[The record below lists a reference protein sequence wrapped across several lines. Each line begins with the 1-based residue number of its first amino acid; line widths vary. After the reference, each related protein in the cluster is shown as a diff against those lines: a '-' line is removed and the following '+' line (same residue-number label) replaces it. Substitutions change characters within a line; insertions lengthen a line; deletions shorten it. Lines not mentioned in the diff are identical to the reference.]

1 MNDQQKKQVPL
12 RLSPRLYAAL
22 AAWAEDDFRS
32 VNGQIE
38 YLLSECVR
46 QRKKNGK
53 YVGEEIDLP
62 PELEHAGVGGVFGV
76 APLQRVDARV
86 PDVPGRD
93 EVGLTDTQGDGVGH
107 LLQNVK
113 ELPDAGGLDALDLLV
128 QDLVVVHTKM
138 YSLSS
143 GSWGRNTRCFSLYFF
158 SYFIIC

>member
-53 YVGEEIDLP
+53 YGGEEIDLP
-62 PELEHAGVGGVFGV
+62 PELDIE
-76 APLQRVDARV
+76 
-86 PDVPGRD
+86 
-93 EVGLTDTQGDGVGH
+93 
-107 LLQNVK
+107 
-113 ELPDAGGLDALDLLV
+113 
-128 QDLVVVHTKM
+128 
-138 YSLSS
+138 
-143 GSWGRNTRCFSLYFF
+143 
-158 SYFIIC
+158 